1 MLEGV
6 DRDKVCSMMD
16 VTIPF
21 WQPYDMI
28 LCSDWWCLCLCEP
41 DVVKE
46 LFKMAVLY
54 FFIALCTLHSFL
66 CFFCLIVFMHWQ
78 VQYLDFPEYQLRAL
92 WTSVVNMHRHT
103 HFHLD
108 VVGDYVV
115 VIAACVSGV
124 WFKWYRF
131 IAFIYSATQ
140 IVFRSAFFEISAQV
154 IGVIEQDLSLNAKE
168 VLTGKLIFLIG
179 WEYFVCVFCQAAFV
193 FVCFTRMLFCRG
205 SILALPAFSFSCPF
219 FSFSMLLSLSEKV
232 AICSVQ

>member
-1 MLEGV
+1 MIWSFALIGGAC
-6 DRDKVCSMMD
+6 VCANPTLIKSFQD
-16 VTIPF
+16 GRT
-21 WQPYDMI
+21 
-28 LCSDWWCLCLCEP
+28 L
-41 DVVKE
+41 
-46 LFKMAVLY
+46 

-140 IVFRSAFFEISAQV
+140 LVFRSAFFLRSPHRSDGCDRAGFESICRRSVDWKAYFFFDTV
-154 IGVIEQDLSLNAKE
+154 G
-168 VLTGKLIFLIG
+168 IFRG
-179 WEYFVCVFCQAAFV
+179 WVCVCVA
-193 FVCFTRMLFCRG
+193 RPLLFLCVLRG
-205 SILALPAFSFSCPF
+205 C
-219 FSFSMLLSLSEKV
+219 
-232 AICSVQ
+232 CSV